1 MKIVT
6 ATMFATGLSLTVLG
20 TTPSAA
26 HAAGVAKPSY
36 EIKLDL
42 ATSALSSG
50 SPSAS
55 VQAAFGVDG
64 AGQQQSYEYVDTDA
78 LDLDGQGWSV
88 RLRNKQGDPLELD
101 YKKRFPVSG
110 GDVNSALQTAQAAGF
125 DSSDTNYKAE
135 VDWGYSKQTLS
146 FSTDKDPGTNVDGI
160 GMPSAKDAV
169 QIAVKQVPGKLEDW
183 SANGWGTDT
192 LQVSRPHGP
201 VTSTEWSGSYE
212 GTDAA
217 IEVLPVKAAGG
228 QPAQT
233 VVELS
238 FKAPDLATAQQVRTD
253 AIAVA
258 DAHGWLLHEEVL
270 KTNLVLSR
278 Y

>member
-1 MKIVT
+1 MKIVVATSLAIGLT
-6 ATMFATGLSLTVLG
+6 AAAIASNPPG
-20 TTPSAA
+20 A

-42 ATSALSSG
+42 STSALSSG
-50 SPSAS
+50 SPSAAVKS
-55 VQAAFGVDG
+55 AFGISGV
-64 AGQQQSYEYVDTDA
+64 GQQQSYEYVDTDA
-78 LDLDGQGWSV
+78 LGLNNQGWSV

-110 GDVNSALQTAQAAGF
+110 GDIDGALQTAQAAGF

-135 VDWGYSKQTLS
+135 VDWGYGKQTLS

-160 GMPSAKDAV
+160 GMPSASDAV
-169 QIAVKQVPGKLEDW
+169 EIAVGQVPGKLDDW
-183 SANGWGTDT
+183 SSKGWGTNQ
-192 LQVSRPHGP
+192 LLASRPHGP
-201 VTSTEWSGSYE
+201 VTSTEWSGTYE
-212 GTDAA
+212 GSDAA
-217 IEVLPVKAAGG
+217 IEVLPVKASGG

-238 FKAPDLATAQQVRTD
+238 FKASDFGTAQRLRTD

-258 DAHGWLLHEEVL
+258 DAHGWLLHEDVL